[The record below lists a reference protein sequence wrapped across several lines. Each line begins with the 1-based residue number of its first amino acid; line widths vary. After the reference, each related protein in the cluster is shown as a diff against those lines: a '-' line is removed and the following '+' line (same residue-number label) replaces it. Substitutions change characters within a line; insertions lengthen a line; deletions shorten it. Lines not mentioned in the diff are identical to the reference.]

1 MAQGARGGALT
12 DGGPSQVSADA
23 VARWD
28 RNAAFWDEQ
37 MGGEGNDFHRTLI
50 RPAAER
56 LLGDV
61 SGAHVLEV
69 ACGNGLFAR
78 RLVARGATVLA
89 TDGSAEMLRFARG
102 HDTTGIEYRLLDA
115 SDPAQFA
122 SLPDAAFDAAVCNM
136 ALMDMAATEPLA
148 CALPRL
154 LRPGGR
160 FVFSITHPCFNTS
173 NVRLVRELEVVGGEP
188 VERAGVVV
196 TRYATPVVEE
206 GIAIDGQP
214 STQLYFDRPLHQ
226 LLEPFLS
233 AGMVLDGIEEPAF
246 PPGARHASIKWE
258 MLPEIPPVLLCRL
271 RPLSR

>member
-12 DGGPSQVSADA
+12 DGGPSDLSADA

-37 MGGEGNDFHRTLI
+37 MGGDGNEFHLTLI
-50 RPAAER
+50 RPAVER

-61 SGAHVLEV
+61 DGRHVLEI

-78 RLVARGATVLA
+78 RLAALGATVLA
-89 TDGSAEMLRFARG
+89 TDGSPEMLARARAHG
-102 HDTTGIEYRLLDA
+102 SSGIEYRLLDA
-115 SDPAQFA
+115 SDPAEL
-122 SLPDAAFDAAVCNM
+122 SGLPESGFGAVVCNM

-148 CALPRL
+148 AALPRL
-154 LRPGGR
+154 LDQGGR

-173 NVRLVRELEVVGGEP
+173 GVRLVRELEVVDGEP

-196 TRYATPVVEE
+196 TRYATAAVEE
-206 GIAIDGQP
+206 GIAIEGQP
-214 STQLYFDRPLHQ
+214 YKQLYFDRPLHA
-226 LLEPFLS
+226 LLEPFFA

-246 PPGARHASIKWE
+246 PPGARSASMKWE
-258 MLPEIPPVLLCRL
+258 MLPEIPPVLVCRL
-271 RPLSR
+271 RRLSA